1 MALTGNPPH
10 SAGVRNAMERSHH
23 FDWIRRYGPTLLL
36 SGLVLTVGGLG
47 KERLSRLDLRF
58 ADWVQETRGPRNAPK
73 GVVIVAIDDFSLQQ
87 AANADLSRDPL
98 LQDLNQWPWP
108 RRVHVKV
115 LERLFEAGA
124 SAVGFDL
131 LFEAPS
137 IHGADDDAAFAGALR
152 RYRDR
157 VALGVQ
163 VLSGRSPV
171 ANMSLLD
178 LTSALQPA
186 DQSLNRG
193 LLNGSPDRDGVIRR
207 RPGQS
212 AVEMRQHL
220 GSSVPDGLAKTLL
233 ELANADINLDDEP
246 LDLLDPYGPP
256 GTIPTLSI
264 WELLDANAFL
274 TIKKSGVLTD
284 ATVLVGPTAAVFQD
298 LHPAVFS
305 GAQGMPGVELH
316 ATEVANRLEGRSLR
330 WIPAPPGWN
339 LAMAVLVLVAGICT
353 SRQERPLPRLGVLLA
368 ASGVLVTAGAG
379 LIAWGGLLLPV
390 LGPAGCLIL
399 TGIVSS
405 ADATLRLQWQRR
417 RLRRTLGRYLSP
429 AVAAEI
435 ADQPEEADE
444 LLGGKLMD
452 VVVMMSDIR
461 GFTTFTQEMTQ
472 RGDVKGLVDRLNT
485 YFSEVVDAVHSQGGT
500 VDKFIGDAVLAVFG
514 APLQKTSST
523 NVIAGVRTAITLQQR
538 LAALN
543 RAWIAQ
549 GQSPWEQVVVLSYG
563 WVVSGNIGCSSRMDY
578 TVIGD
583 AVNTASRLE
592 AIAKQCGQSI
602 VMSAAVAEHLP
613 DDWRL
618 QDLGTFPIRGQGQQQ
633 VFALKTDTAEGTP
646 AETDQ

>member
-1 MALTGNPPH
+1 
-10 SAGVRNAMERSHH
+10 MERSHH

-47 KERLSRLDLRF
+47 KERLNRLDLRF

-98 LQDLNQWPWP
+98 LKNLNQWPWP

-137 IHGADDDAAFAGALR
+137 SHGTDDDAAFARALR

-163 VLSGRSPV
+163 VLSGRGPV
-171 ANMSLLD
+171 ASMSLLD
-178 LTSALQPA
+178 LTPALQPA

-193 LLNGSPDRDGVIRR
+193 LLNGSPDPDGVIRR
-207 RPGQS
+207 RPGHS
-212 AVEMRQHL
+212 AAEMRQHL

-233 ELANADINLDDEP
+233 ELANADINLDDKL

-256 GTIPTLSI
+256 GTIPTISI

-316 ATEVANRLEGRSLR
+316 ATEVANRLEDRSLR

-339 LAMAVLVLVAGICT
+339 LAMALLVLVAGIST

-368 ASGVLVTAGAG
+368 ASGVLVTAGAW

-452 VVVMMSDIR
+452 VVVLMSDIR

-543 RAWIAQ
+543 RTWISQ

-613 DDWRL
+613 SDWRV
-618 QDLGTFPIRGQGQQQ
+618 QNLGTFPIRGQGQQQ
-633 VFALKTDTAEGTP
+633 VFALKTDTAEVTP
-646 AETDQ
+646 QDTDL

>member
-1 MALTGNPPH
+1 MALTSHHTH
-10 SAGVRNAMERSHH
+10 SASVGDAMERSHN
-23 FDWIRRYGPTLLL
+23 FDWIRRYGPILLL
-36 SGLVLTVGGLG
+36 SGFVLTIGGFA
-47 KERLSRLDLRF
+47 KERLSLLDLRF
-58 ADWVQETRGPRNAPK
+58 ADWVQETRGPRSAPK

-87 AANADLSRDPL
+87 AANADLSQDPL
-98 LQDLNQWPWP
+98 LQSLNQWPWP
-108 RRVHVKV
+108 RRVHQRV
-115 LERLFEAGA
+115 LNRLFEAGA
-124 SAVGFDL
+124 STVGFDL

-137 IHGADDDAAFAGALR
+137 SYGADDDAAFADALK

-163 VLSGRSPV
+163 VLSSRGPV
-171 ANMSLLD
+171 ASMTLLD
-178 LTSALQPA
+178 LTPALQPA
-186 DQSLNRG
+186 DKSLNRG

-207 RPGQS
+207 RPGHS
-212 AVEMRQHL
+212 AVEMRHHL

-233 ELANADINLDDEP
+233 ELANTHINLDDKP

-264 WELLDANAFL
+264 WTILDTNAFL
-274 TIKKSGVLTD
+274 SIKKSGVLTN

-316 ATEVANRLEGRSLR
+316 ATEVANRLENRSLR
-330 WIPAPPGWN
+330 WLPAPPGWSF
-339 LAMAVLVLVAGICT
+339 AMAVLVAIAGFAT
-353 SRQERPLPRLGVLLA
+353 SRQERPLRRLGCLLA
-368 ASGVLVTAGAG
+368 ASGVVVAAGAG

-390 LGPAGCLIL
+390 LGPAGCLML

-452 VVVMMSDIR
+452 VVILMSDIR
-461 GFTTFTQEMTQ
+461 CFTAFTKEMTQ
-472 RGDVKGLVDRLNT
+472 QGDVKGLVDRLNT
-485 YFSEVVDAVHSQGGT
+485 YFGEVVDAVHSQGGT

-514 APLQKTSST
+514 APLRKKSST
-523 NVIAGVRTAITLQQR
+523 NVVAGVRAAVALQQR
-538 LAALN
+538 LASLN

-563 WVVSGNIGCSSRMDY
+563 WVVSGNIGCATRMDY

-592 AIAKQCGQSI
+592 AIAKECGQSI

-613 DDWRL
+613 NEWRL
-618 QDLGTFPIRGQGQQQ
+618 QNLGTFPIRGQGQEQ
-633 VFALKTDTAEGTP
+633 VFALKTDTEEGTQP
-646 AETDQ
+646 EANQ

>member
-1 MALTGNPPH
+1 MK
-10 SAGVRNAMERSHH
+10 RSHH
-23 FDWIRRYGPTLLL
+23 FEWIRRFGPTLLL
-36 SGLVLTVGGLG
+36 SGLVLTVGGVG
-47 KERLSRLDLRF
+47 KERLSQLDLRF

-98 LQDLNQWPWP
+98 LQNLNQWPWP

-137 IHGADDDAAFAGALR
+137 SHGTDDDAAFAGALR

-163 VLSGRSPV
+163 VLSGRGPV
-171 ANMSLLD
+171 ASMSLLD
-178 LTSALQPA
+178 LTPALQPA

-193 LLNGSPDRDGVIRR
+193 LLNGSPDPDGVIRR
-207 RPGQS
+207 RPGHS
-212 AVEMRQHL
+212 AAEMRQHL

-233 ELANADINLDDEP
+233 ELANADINLDDKL

-256 GTIPTLSI
+256 GTIPTISI

-274 TIKKSGVLTD
+274 TIKKSGVLRD

-316 ATEVANRLEGRSLR
+316 ATEVANRLEDRSLR

-339 LAMAVLVLVAGICT
+339 LAMALLVLVAGIST

-368 ASGVLVTAGAG
+368 ASGVLVTAGAW

-390 LGPAGCLIL
+390 LGPTVCLIL

-452 VVVMMSDIR
+452 VVVLMSDIR

-500 VDKFIGDAVLAVFG
+500 VDKFVGDAVLAVFG

-523 NVIAGVRTAITLQQR
+523 NVIAGVKTAITLQQR

-543 RAWIAQ
+543 RTWVSQ
-549 GQSPWEQVVVLSYG
+549 GQSPWKQVVVLSYG

-613 DDWRL
+613 SDWRV
-618 QDLGTFPIRGQGQQQ
+618 QNLGTFPIRGQGQQQ
-633 VFALKTDTAEGTP
+633 VFALKTDTAEVTRQD
-646 AETDQ
+646 TDL

>member
-1 MALTGNPPH
+1 MK
-10 SAGVRNAMERSHH
+10 RSHH
-23 FDWIRRYGPTLLL
+23 FQRIRRFGPTLLL
-36 SGLVLTVGGLG
+36 SGLVLTVGGFG
-47 KERLSRLDLRF
+47 KERLSHLDLRF

-87 AANADLSRDPL
+87 AANADLSRDPV
-98 LQDLNQWPWP
+98 LQNLNQWPWP

-137 IHGADDDAAFAGALR
+137 SHGTDDDAAFASALR

-163 VLSGRSPV
+163 VLSGRGPV
-171 ANMSLLD
+171 ASMSLLD
-178 LTSALQPA
+178 LTPALQPA
-186 DQSLNRG
+186 GQSLNRG
-193 LLNGSPDRDGVIRR
+193 LLNGSPDPDGVIRR
-207 RPGQS
+207 RPGHS
-212 AVEMRQHL
+212 AAEMRQHL

-233 ELANADINLDDEP
+233 ELANADINLDDKL
-246 LDLLDPYGPP
+246 LDLLYPYGPP
-256 GTIPTLSI
+256 GTIPTISI

-316 ATEVANRLEGRSLR
+316 ATEVANRLEDRSLR

-339 LAMAVLVLVAGICT
+339 LAMALLVLVAGIST

-368 ASGVLVTAGAG
+368 ASGVLVTAGAW

-452 VVVMMSDIR
+452 VVVLMSDIR

-523 NVIAGVRTAITLQQR
+523 NVMAGVRTAITLQQR
-538 LAALN
+538 LADLN
-543 RAWIAQ
+543 RTWIAQ

-613 DDWRL
+613 SNWRV
-618 QDLGTFPIRGQGQQQ
+618 QNLGTFPLRGQGQQQ
-633 VFALKTDTAEGTP
+633 VFALKTDTAEVTP
-646 AETDQ
+646 QDTDL